1 MQPVIYPVNK
11 AKLLAE
17 LTEERFIRKTNKGGN
32 EIYSF
37 NAFNS
42 PNLMKEVGRLR
53 ELTFRTAGGG
63 TGKEVDI
70 DPFDVDEQVPYQQ
83 LIVWDPKEQEILGGY
98 RYILCDNLPLNQE
111 GEPNLATT
119 ELFRFSEAF
128 KKQYLTKMIELGRS
142 FVQPLYQSTKMG
154 RKSLFALDNLWDGLG
169 ALTVENPGMEYFFGK
184 VTMYT
189 SFNIEARDMIL
200 FFMRKYFKDTERLV
214 EPITPLEIHID
225 DNKLGKILCGN
236 NYDEDYRIL
245 SRYVREHGENI
256 PPLVNAYMS
265 LSPSM
270 KSFGT
275 AINPGFGG
283 VEETAI
289 RAFCINRRD
298 NRSAGKATNVNI
310 TNGLR
315 HKKQSSISN
324 SAGSLVA
331 GLKKLGKN
339 AIKNNSTFDSVYSS
353 EFLPFPSGG
362 YMISRPNKSSKP
374 PPYISVR

>member
-128 KKQYLTKMIELGRS
+128 KKQYLTKMISWGVLSYNLCTNLQKWDANPCSPWITCGT
-142 FVQPLYQSTKMG
+142 VW
-154 RKSLFALDNLWDGLG
+154 ALLPWRIRVWN
-169 ALTVENPGMEYFFGK
+169 TSSGK
-184 VTMYT
+184 
-189 SFNIEARDMIL
+189 
-200 FFMRKYFKDTERLV
+200 
-214 EPITPLEIHID
+214 
-225 DNKLGKILCGN
+225 
-236 NYDEDYRIL
+236 
-245 SRYVREHGENI
+245 
-256 PPLVNAYMS
+256 
-265 LSPSM
+265 
-270 KSFGT
+270 
-275 AINPGFGG
+275 
-283 VEETAI
+283 
-289 RAFCINRRD
+289 
-298 NRSAGKATNVNI
+298 
-310 TNGLR
+310 
-315 HKKQSSISN
+315 
-324 SAGSLVA
+324 
-331 GLKKLGKN
+331 
-339 AIKNNSTFDSVYSS
+339 
-353 EFLPFPSGG
+353 
-362 YMISRPNKSSKP
+362 
-374 PPYISVR
+374 

>member
-200 FFMRKYFKDTERLV
+200 FGSTSKIRKDLSSRSLHWKFILM
-214 EPITPLEIHID
+214 II
-225 DNKLGKILCGN
+225 NLGKYSAEIIMT
-236 NYDEDYRIL
+236 RIIE
-245 SRYVREHGENI
+245 S
-256 PPLVNAYMS
+256 
-265 LSPSM
+265 
-270 KSFGT
+270 
-275 AINPGFGG
+275 
-283 VEETAI
+283 
-289 RAFCINRRD
+289 
-298 NRSAGKATNVNI
+298 
-310 TNGLR
+310 
-315 HKKQSSISN
+315 
-324 SAGSLVA
+324 SLV
-331 GLKKLGKN
+331 
-339 AIKNNSTFDSVYSS
+339 T
-353 EFLPFPSGG
+353 SGN
-362 YMISRPNKSSKP
+362 MEKISHP
-374 PPYISVR
+374 

>member
-225 DNKLGKILCGN
+225 DNKLGRILCGN

-256 PPLVNAYMS
+256 PPSVLLVGN
-265 LSPSM
+265 
-270 KSFGT
+270 
-275 AINPGFGG
+275 
-283 VEETAI
+283 
-289 RAFCINRRD
+289 
-298 NRSAGKATNVNI
+298 
-310 TNGLR
+310 
-315 HKKQSSISN
+315 
-324 SAGSLVA
+324 
-331 GLKKLGKN
+331 
-339 AIKNNSTFDSVYSS
+339 
-353 EFLPFPSGG
+353 GG
-362 YMISRPNKSSKP
+362 YF
-374 PPYISVR
+374 